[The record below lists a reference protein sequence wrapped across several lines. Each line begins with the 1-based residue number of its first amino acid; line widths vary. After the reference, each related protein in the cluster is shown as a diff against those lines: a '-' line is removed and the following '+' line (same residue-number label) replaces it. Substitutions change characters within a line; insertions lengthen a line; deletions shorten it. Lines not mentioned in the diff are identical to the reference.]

1 MAGSYTRN
9 SNNYAAARLQGLE
22 KDLGL
27 KGDQYQIGLSLFFVS
42 YILMQLPSNLMLNYC
57 GRPSW
62 YLGFFI
68 IAWGLVSAVTSQV
81 HNFSGILAMR
91 FLLGVTEA
99 PFFPG

>member
-1 MAGSYTRN
+1 
-9 SNNYAAARLQGLE
+9 
-22 KDLGL
+22 
-27 KGDQYQIGLSLFFVS
+27 
-42 YILMQLPSNLMLNYC
+42 MQLPSNLLLNYC

-81 HNFSGILAMR
+81 TNYTGILVCR
-91 FLLGVTEA
+91 LVLGVTEA

>member
-1 MAGSYTRN
+1 
-9 SNNYAAARLQGLE
+9 
-22 KDLGL
+22 
-27 KGDQYQIGLSLFFVS
+27 
-42 YILMQLPSNLMLNYC
+42 MLNYC

-81 HNFSGILAMR
+81 HNYAGILAMR
-91 FLLGVTEA
+91 VLLGLTEA